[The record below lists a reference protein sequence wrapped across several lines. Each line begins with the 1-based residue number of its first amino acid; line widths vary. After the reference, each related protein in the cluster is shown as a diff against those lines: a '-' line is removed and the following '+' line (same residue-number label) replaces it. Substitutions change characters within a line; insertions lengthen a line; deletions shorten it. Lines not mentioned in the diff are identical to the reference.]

1 LYYFTYAYLKSKEEA
16 EGIVQEVFLRIWR
29 NRRKLKP
36 DLSFKAYLFK
46 ITYHCILEIFKQN
59 SSRQIYLHAVTSEAV
74 HFTEEMNE
82 RLNYQMLLEKV
93 DSLITQ
99 LPSRQREVLIKR
111 KREDLPVK
119 EIALQL
125 NISPKTV
132 ENHLTEALKKIRQGL
147 GDNIIESMFL

>member
-1 LYYFTYAYLKSKEEA
+1 M
-16 EGIVQEVFLRIWR
+16 QEVFLRIWR
-29 NRRKLKP
+29 NRNKLKP
-36 DLSFKAYLFK
+36 ELSFKAYLFK

-59 SSRQIYLHAVTSEAV
+59 SSRQFYLHAVTSEAI

-93 DSLITQ
+93 DFLIRQ
-99 LPSRQREVLIKR
+99 LPPRQQEILIKR
-111 KREDLPVK
+111 KKEDLPVK
-119 EIALQL
+119 EIANQL

-147 GDNIIESMFL
+147 GENNIKSMFL

>member
-1 LYYFTYAYLKSKEEA
+1 M
-16 EGIVQEVFLRIWR
+16 RIWR
-29 NRRKLKP
+29 NRKKLKP

-59 SSRQIYLHAVTSEAV
+59 SSRQFYLHAVTSETV
-74 HFTEEMNE
+74 RFTEEMNE

-93 DSLITQ
+93 DALIRQ
-99 LPSRQREVLIKR
+99 LPPRQQEILIKR
-111 KREDLPVK
+111 KKEDLPVK
-119 EIALQL
+119 EIARQL

-147 GDNIIESMFL
+147 GENNINSMFL